1 MPLYEYRCPQ
11 CGPFDVRRTLEEAST
26 PLSCPA
32 CTAPAR
38 RVYTPPGTASL
49 NRLLSGAGAADRRR
63 VDRALSGE
71 PVVTGPPRG
80 RRLPTGGHPH

>member
-11 CGPFDVRRTLEEAST
+11 CGPFDLRRALEEASA

-32 CTAPAR
+32 CTAAGPAGLHRSCYR
-38 RVYTPPGTASL
+38 RPDRP
-49 NRLLSGAGAADRRR
+49 LSGAGAADRRR

-71 PVVTGPPRG
+71 PVVTGPPQG

>member
-26 PLSCPA
+26 PLSCPT

-38 RVYTPPGTASL
+38 RVYTAS
-49 NRLLSGAGAADRRR
+49 RY
-63 VDRALSGE
+63 GE
-71 PVVTGPPRG
+71 PERAPFRRG
-80 RRLPTGGHPH
+80 RRRPTPGRPGALR